1 MNGLEGFIPESMVT
15 AGIVLLAIEIL
26 VLGFATFILFFLGVS
41 LVITG
46 VLAWA
51 GVLPVTWPAL
61 LLANALLT
69 AILAGVLWRPLL
81 KLQSKTEHTQT
92 KSDFDGH
99 RFFAP
104 SAIDRKGTTR
114 YTYSGIEWALKS
126 EKPIAEGVEVEV
138 VKAEVG
144 ALWVREVAE

>member
-1 MNGLEGFIPESMVT
+1 MNGLEGFIPELIVT
-15 AGIVLLAIEIL
+15 AGIVLLGIEIL

-46 VLAWA
+46 ILAWV

-81 KLQSKTEHTQT
+81 KLQAKTDHTQT

-104 SAIDRKGTTR
+104 AAIDKKGITR

-126 EKPIAEGVEVEV
+126 EEAIAEGAEVEV

-144 ALWVREVAE
+144 ALWVKPIRS

>member
-1 MNGLEGFIPESMVT
+1 MSGVESFTPELIVT

-41 LVITG
+41 LIVTG
-46 VLAWA
+46 SLAWV
-51 GVLPVTWPAL
+51 GILPVSWSSM

-69 AILAGVLWRPLL
+69 AVLAGVLWRPLM
-81 KLQSKTEHTQT
+81 KLQGKTEHRQT

-104 SAIDRKGTTR
+104 APIDKMGSAR
-114 YTYSGIEWALKS
+114 YSYSGIQWSLKS
-126 EKPIAEGVEVEV
+126 EEPIAEGQEVEV
-138 VKAEVG
+138 YKAEVG
-144 ALWVREVAE
+144 VFWVKAV

>member
-1 MNGLEGFIPESMVT
+1 MNGLEGFIPELMVT

-69 AILAGVLWRPLL
+69 LSLI
-81 KLQSKTEHTQT
+81 H
-92 KSDFDGH
+92 
-99 RFFAP
+99 
-104 SAIDRKGTTR
+104 I
-114 YTYSGIEWALKS
+114 
-126 EKPIAEGVEVEV
+126 
-138 VKAEVG
+138 
-144 ALWVREVAE
+144 

>member
-1 MNGLEGFIPESMVT
+1 MNGLEGFIPELIVT

-46 VLAWA
+46 ALAWL
-51 GVLPVTWPAL
+51 GILPVTWPSL

-69 AILAGVLWRPLL
+69 AILAGMLWRPLL
-81 KLQSKTEHTQT
+81 KLQAKTEHTQT

-104 SAIDRKGTTR
+104 AEIDRAGTAR
-114 YTYSGIEWALKS
+114 YRYSGIEWSLKS
-126 EKPIAEGVEVEV
+126 EEAITEGTEVEV

-144 ALWVREVAE
+144 ALWVRPV